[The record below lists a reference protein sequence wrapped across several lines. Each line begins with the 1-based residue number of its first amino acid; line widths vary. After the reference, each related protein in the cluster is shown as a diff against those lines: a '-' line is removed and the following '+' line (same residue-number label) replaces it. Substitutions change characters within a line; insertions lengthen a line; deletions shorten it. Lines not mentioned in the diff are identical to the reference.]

1 MFLLSISLFALVG
14 VSLLLTGGVYLS
26 LGEYMP
32 YHAEAAQMAWEELD
46 RNFQGLIL
54 GLLKGLGSGA
64 FVAGFAT
71 LFMVSMSL
79 RKSPRPFLMLLPI
92 VTIGYTTLLCYATYT
107 VYTRTPGD
115 PPLVP
120 NILLV
125 VTSLIGSI
133 ALALS
138 QRKCMEA

>member
-54 GLLKGLGSGA
+54 GLLRGLGSGA

>member
-14 VSLLLTGGVYLS
+14 ISLLLTGAVYLS

-32 YHAEAAQMAWEELD
+32 YHAEAVQMPWEKLD

-79 RKSPRPFLMLLPI
+79 RRSPRPFFVLLPI
-92 VTIGYTTLLCYATYT
+92 VTIGYSTLLCYATYT

-115 PPLVP
+115 PPLIP

-125 VTSLIGSI
+125 VTSLLASM

-138 QRKCMEA
+138 QRKSTEA